1 MFYTCQNV
9 LKTVHF
15 VDIMEGEVE
24 LTMEVLNGNQIEFD
38 SVI

>member
-15 VDIMEGEVE
+15 VDMEGEVE
-24 LTMEVLNGNQIEFD
+24 LTMEVLNDNQIEFD